1 LLSVIVDIGHPR
13 HRAFRPRSALGHEP
27 RSLRDLCAAV
37 EHFRPVIGVFPRHAA
52 GCIEKTIK
60 DVGGRVMKDGL
71 RIYDADT
78 HVEPSAEVIDKYVDP
93 GFRPRL
99 EELAPYRMPIRA
111 GSPGS
116 SPGRH
121 VYRFGQISY
130 KRILGE
136 AAPREAHSGRHTHW
150 MGSKQPRPGV
160 QDDAAESR
168 IRDMDDEGTD
178 THFLI
183 PTAWT
188 SLVGHD

>member
-1 LLSVIVDIGHPR
+1 
-13 HRAFRPRSALGHEP
+13 
-27 RSLRDLCAAV
+27 
-37 EHFRPVIGVFPRHAA
+37 
-52 GCIEKTIK
+52 
-60 DVGGRVMKDGL
+60 MKDGL

-99 EELAPYRMPIRA
+99 QELAPYRMPIRA
-111 GSPGS
+111 GSPGNV
-116 SPGRH
+116 PGRH

-136 AAPREAHSGRHTHW
+136 AAPRPEHTGRASVW

-160 QDDAAESR
+160 QDDAAAAR
-168 IRDMDDEGTD
+168 IADMDEEGVD
-178 THFLI
+178 AHFLI

-188 SLVGHD
+188 SLVGHDDPSLETNVTRAYHRHMQDFCSRHPGRLGSMIVASVRDVDAAVQEIRTWGRSNWAV